1 MGVLFFHHHYLVTMV
16 FTGLILLLSL
26 VPLPTISFN
35 IVNTSQNTQYLY
47 PGESLT
53 LICQS
58 DSHWEFCRWT
68 QRSQDT
74 RVTNQKTEDTMDT
87 RNCLLEWKRAKGG
100 VSVETCDHSLVSRVL
115 IAGDYD
121 KHQCGITI
129 PGVQIQDTGAWQ
141 CEMEEYQFTDLVAGD
156 RHSYTFEV
164 TVDERQTTVKDFT
177 TPYTTMETTVE
188 ETTLDIEETTLDI
201 EETTLDIVETTTED
215 EETIKNNDN
224 NQEVTTK
231 VDSEQPT
238 FKSLPLEQDKSNP
251 VPDDAPIVGISV
263 GVSIAIVLVA
273 ALVVGVV
280 RMKMH
285 NSEFVASLQK
295 LKEEEAC
302 FTNIVVEE
310 VEVTKV
316 TMSHLIEQ

>member
-188 ETTLDIEETTLDI
+188 DTTV
-201 EETTLDIVETTTED
+201 DIVETTTED
-215 EETIKNNDN
+215 EETTKNNDN

-231 VDSEQPT
+231 VHSEQQT
-238 FKSLPLEQDKSNP
+238 VKSLPLEQNKSNQ
-251 VPDDAPIVGISV
+251 VPDDAPIAGISV

-280 RMKMH
+280 RKKMQ

-302 FTNIVVEE
+302 CTNIVVEE